1 VRTNIFLAGVGGQGI
16 LSFAKVL
23 GELALIRNMNVLIGE
38 THGMA
43 QRGGS
48 VTATVRYGEVYSP
61 MIGIGKA
68 DLLIGFEP
76 LESARYAR
84 ILSPGGMAIVNT
96 STIIPYSVS
105 AQKTEYPDLE
115 DLLAIIGQHC
125 DTVVA
130 LDATHEAEKVK
141 FPLAANSVMIGAVA
155 ATMKIDAAPDD
166 FKKAIKKVVP
176 RKIKENLGAFDIG
189 YEMAKKIVEGR
200 VPEQSESKQ

>member
-1 VRTNIFLAGVGGQGI
+1 MRTNIFLAGVGGQGI

-61 MIGIGKA
+61 IIGVGKA

-84 ILSPGGMAIVNT
+84 ILSPDGMAIVNT
-96 STIIPYSVS
+96 SRIIPYSVS
-105 AQKTEYPDLE
+105 AQKTKYPDLE
-115 DLLAIIGQHC
+115 YLLAIVKRHC
-125 DTVVA
+125 GTVVA
-130 LDATHEAEKVK
+130 FDATHEAEKLK

-200 VPEQSESKQ
+200 VPEQSRSEQ